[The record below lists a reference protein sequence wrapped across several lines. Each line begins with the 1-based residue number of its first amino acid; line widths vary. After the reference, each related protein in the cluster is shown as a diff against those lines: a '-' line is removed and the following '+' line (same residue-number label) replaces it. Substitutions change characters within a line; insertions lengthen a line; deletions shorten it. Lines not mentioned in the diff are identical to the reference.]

1 MFTLNILSFFLLG
14 ALISVLAGFF
24 GIGGGFILTPTLLLI
39 GFSPIEAITT
49 SLFYSIGTSLSGIV
63 AHLKMNNI
71 YWKEGLTLGLSG
83 IVATQLA
90 RPVVFIIKDHG
101 WDDVVIPS
109 LYIVLLSLFIYKM
122 LKKTKQK
129 ISTDELMSTPNNI
142 SLKLIIIG
150 LIAGFVSTTLGVG
163 GGFIIVPLVISFLRV
178 DPKKA
183 VGTSLFAVLLIVIV
197 GFASYAMTV
206 SIDYKTGTFLVVGGL
221 IGSQFGAKLT
231 GYYENSEIKK
241 LLALLYV
248 TTLASVLFKLVHL
261 NMMGL
266 AALFLFLSYFM
277 IKSIVQVERV
287 KKQRS
292 NNIG

>member
-142 SLKLIIIG
+142 SLKLIIR
-150 LIAGFVSTTLGVG
+150 TT
-163 GGFIIVPLVISFLRV
+163 
-178 DPKKA
+178 
-183 VGTSLFAVLLIVIV
+183 
-197 GFASYAMTV
+197 SY
-206 SIDYKTGTFLVVGGL
+206 
-221 IGSQFGAKLT
+221 
-231 GYYENSEIKK
+231 
-241 LLALLYV
+241 
-248 TTLASVLFKLVHL
+248 
-261 NMMGL
+261 
-266 AALFLFLSYFM
+266 
-277 IKSIVQVERV
+277 
-287 KKQRS
+287 
-292 NNIG
+292 